1 MFWGLYGMSTLRV
14 DSIRGQTADGTNRYV
29 VQVLS
34 TTKTDTFTTSTNS
47 FVDCTG
53 LNVSIT
59 PSNANNKVLLSG
71 RMSFC
76 HENQNTG
83 CLMRIVRVVDGV
95 TTEIGSGDAS
105 GSRGSGMMELSSSS
119 TYMIRQAAIDHLDSP
134 STTSAINY
142 KVQIFTRGNQI
153 SVNRNH
159 VDDDNIHSSRVSST
173 ITVMEI
179 AQ

>member
-1 MFWGLYGMSTLRV
+1 MSTLRV

-34 TTKTDTFTTSTNS
+34 TTKTDTFTTNTNS

-53 LNVSIT
+53 LNVNIT
-59 PSNANNKVLLSG
+59 PSNINNKVLLTG
-71 RMSFC
+71 RLSFC
-76 HENQNTG
+76 HQNTNSG
-83 CLMRIVRVVDGV
+83 CLMRLVRVVDGV

-105 GSRGSGMMELSSSS
+105 GSRGVGMMELSISFN
-119 TYMIRQAAIDHLDSP
+119 YGLRQAAIDHLDSP

-142 KVQIFTRGNQI
+142 KVQIFTRGDQI

-159 VDDDNIHSSRVSST
+159 VDDDAVHSSRVSST
-173 ITVMEI
+173 ITAMEI